1 MFLLYLRPLA
11 FYNFVLWNFHKYN
24 VIGNNFGLQLNDLRK
39 ISVREGSVCGE
50 TEKFTR
56 WSTLSVLILFTF
68 NVGEEDM

>member
-50 TEKFTR
+50 TLR
-56 WSTLSVLILFTF
+56 NSP
-68 NVGEEDM
+68 VGRHYQF

>member
-50 TEKFTR
+50 TLR
-56 WSTLSVLILFTF
+56 NSP
-68 NVGEEDM
+68 VG